1 MESKILCTFCWALLL
16 FLAFSTSKEVFFNN
30 TQNKVKISE
39 DLKDY
44 MNSAMELLQESSAL
58 EVRESFGK
66 ILQRFRKMSLE
77 LCEDWKKSPFRN
89 FEGCNELAL
98 CQIPEKIK
106 NILKQIELDANIN
119 SIIDVFGPKLSK
131 RSHKIVEKIIHTH
144 FGEPAPILEDLIFKS
159 KPEVSDELAGNVE
172 FVMNGLIQSEKQFHS
187 CLLDANQLARKESPV
202 KTLSD
207 ISSYIGLKSS
217 HAVLKRLIVV
227 LSFHFSVEKTR
238 SDVDFDEEAAEFRN
252 HLKQLQD
259 TFRNVSNLWNEKREE
274 FKSKF
279 AVCAPDSV
287 LPVNTEMMIESL
299 LLEVNDS
306 RNYSKLKETLSP
318 TCLLPKGTRT
328 SILSTDKSNEGVRI
342 FSELVGLVL
351 ESYATNFRACLTMTE
366 KFASNELK
374 NIQDRM
380 DYS

>member
-89 FEGCNELAL
+89 FEGCIELAL

-106 NILKQIELDANIN
+106 NILEQIELDANLN
-119 SIIDVFGPKLSK
+119 SIMEVFGPKLSK

-144 FGEPAPILEDLIFKS
+144 FGEPAPILEDFIFKS

-187 CLLDANQLARKESPV
+187 CLLDANQLDYKESPV

-238 SDVDFDEEAAEFRN
+238 SDVDFDEEAVEF
-252 HLKQLQD
+252 
-259 TFRNVSNLWNEKREE
+259 
-274 FKSKF
+274 
-279 AVCAPDSV
+279 
-287 LPVNTEMMIESL
+287 
-299 LLEVNDS
+299 
-306 RNYSKLKETLSP
+306 
-318 TCLLPKGTRT
+318 
-328 SILSTDKSNEGVRI
+328 
-342 FSELVGLVL
+342 
-351 ESYATNFRACLTMTE
+351 
-366 KFASNELK
+366 
-374 NIQDRM
+374 
-380 DYS
+380 